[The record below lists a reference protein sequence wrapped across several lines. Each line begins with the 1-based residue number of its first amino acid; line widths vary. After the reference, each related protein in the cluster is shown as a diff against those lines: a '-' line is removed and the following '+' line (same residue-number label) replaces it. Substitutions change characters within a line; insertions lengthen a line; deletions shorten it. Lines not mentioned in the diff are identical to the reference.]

1 MKLQRLF
8 NMRPAEIAFRGR
20 QEVYKAV
27 ERLSPPPRR
36 TQPLCRFDRSA
47 CDEPLRGLLQNLES
61 RGTGTSAG
69 EVQRLLQ
76 EKLASRFFAGL
87 AADWLSDAPLAP
99 NNDGFSDEARRVIAR
114 ADAICGGEFDILGY
128 GTLSYGAPVN
138 WDLDPI
144 AGKES
149 PRIHWSRIDPLNPDQ
164 VGDSKVVWEVNRH
177 QWLLDLGQAWRLTGD
192 DRYAECFIALVSA
205 WMERNPYA
213 QGINWSSALE
223 AAMRSLSWCW
233 ALGLF
238 RDSAALTPERFQAIL
253 GGLQRHA
260 GFIERYLS
268 RYFAPNT
275 HLTVEALALYT
286 IGTVLPEL
294 QGAGRWR
301 DVGRRVLLEQL
312 PLHVPEGDVYFEQS
326 TRYQY
331 YTAELYLHFA
341 ILADRNGDPL
351 PAQVGETLGAMLR
364 FLIHA
369 RRPDGTVPQ
378 IGDTD
383 GGWLCPLLRR
393 EVGDYRGLFS
403 TAAVFLGDAQLAWAA
418 GSLTHEA
425 FCLLGSDAAERW
437 AQLDP
442 GPPPLEHLTVHG
454 AGDYVV
460 MRTGWADDAHH
471 LVFDTGAFGCP
482 YSGAHGH
489 ADLLA
494 IQCSAFGENYLVDP
508 GTGCYTAGSEWREH
522 FRSTRAHSTVRVDG
536 QDQAETRGP
545 FAWVDR
551 PPAQLLGTED
561 RPGLQFAAAQHQ
573 AYRRLPD
580 PVQHLRRIWLLD
592 SKLWLIVDDLLGT
605 TRHAIDLRFQFAP
618 LPVHIE
624 AHGWV
629 RAQGAASS
637 LLMKTFSSTT
647 LESKL
652 LSGALSPPA
661 GWYSPNY
668 GHQVPA
674 PVLTVE
680 ADMELPA
687 RLATVIIPS
696 RDPNP
701 RPPTVEP
708 THTNGLLTGLTLE
721 APYPVIPDFGEA
733 AEALTGGVGS

>member
-20 QEVYKAV
+20 QEMYKAV
-27 ERLSPPPRR
+27 ERLSPPPRHA
-36 TQPLCRFDRSA
+36 QPLCRFDRSA
-47 CDEPLRGLLQNLES
+47 CDTTLRAFLRDMDAQGN
-61 RGTGTSAG
+61 GTSAG
-69 EVQRLLQ
+69 EVQKLLQ
-76 EKLASRFFAGL
+76 EKLAGRFFASL
-87 AADWLSDAPLAP
+87 AEDWARNAPLTSS
-99 NNDGFSDEARRVIAR
+99 DGELSEEARALIAR
-114 ADAICGGEFDILGY
+114 ADAICAGEFDILGY
-128 GTLSYGAPVN
+128 GTLSYGQPVN

-149 PRIHWSRIDPLNPDQ
+149 PRIHWSRIDPLDPDQ

-177 QWLLDLGQAWRLTGD
+177 QWVLDLGQAWRLTGD
-192 DRYAECFIALVSA
+192 DRYAECFIALVTA
-205 WMERNPYA
+205 WFDRNPYA

-238 RDSAALTPERFQAIL
+238 RESAALTPERFLAIL

-286 IGTVLPEL
+286 LGTLFPEL

-301 DVGRRVLLEQL
+301 GVGRRVLLEQL
-312 PLHVPEGDVYFEQS
+312 PLHVPEGGVYFEQS

-331 YTAELYLHFA
+331 YTVEIYLHFA
-341 ILADRNGDPL
+341 ILASRNDDRL
-351 PAQVGETLGAMLR
+351 PDRVRESLAELLH
-364 FLIHA
+364 FLVEV

-403 TAAVFLGDAQLAWAA
+403 AAAVFLDDAQLAWAA
-418 GSLTHEA
+418 DSFTHEA
-425 FCLLGSDAAERW
+425 FCLLGNDAAGRW
-437 AQLDP
+437 SRLEPQ
-442 GPPPLEHLTVHG
+442 PPPLRNLSVHG
-454 AGDYVV
+454 AGDYVI
-460 MRTGWADDAHH
+460 MRSSWADDAHH
-471 LVFDTGAFGCP
+471 LIFDTGSFGCP

-508 GTGCYTAGSEWREH
+508 GTGCYTAGSKWREH

-545 FAWVDR
+545 FAWVER
-551 PPAQLLGTED
+551 PPAQLLGTD
-561 RPGLQFAAAQHQ
+561 DHAGLQYAAAQHE
-573 AYRRLPD
+573 AYHRLKD
-580 PVQHLRRIWLLD
+580 PVRHLRRIWLVD
-592 SKLWLIVDDLLGT
+592 SALWLIVDDLVGT
-605 TRHAIDLRFQFAP
+605 TRHTIDLRFQFAP

-637 LLMKTFSSTT
+637 LLMKTFSST
-647 LESKL
+647 EVRSDVV
-652 LSGALSPPA
+652 SGALSPPA

-668 GHQVPA
+668 GHRVPA
-674 PVLTVE
+674 PVLTLE
-680 ADMELPA
+680 AETKLPV
-687 RLATVIIPS
+687 RFATLLIAS
-696 RDPNP
+696 KDPNP
-701 RPPTVEP
+701 QPPAVEAIFAE
-708 THTNGLLTGLTLE
+708 GLLTGLSLE
-721 APYPVIPDFGEA
+721 QPYPALPDIGKA
-733 AEALTGGVGS
+733 PDALTVGAGL

>member
-27 ERLSPPPRR
+27 ERLSPPPGR
-36 TQPLCRFDRSA
+36 TPPPCRFDHSA
-47 CDEPLRGLLQNLES
+47 CDESLRALLQDRDNWS
-61 RGTGTSAG
+61 SGASAG
-69 EVQRLLQ
+69 DLQRILQ
-76 EKLASRFFAGL
+76 DKFAARFFAGL
-87 AADWLSDAPLAP
+87 AEDWLRDAPLAQGE
-99 NNDGFSDEARRVIAR
+99 DGFSEEARGLIAR
-114 ADAICGGEFDILGY
+114 ADAICGAKFEILGY
-128 GTLSYGAPVN
+128 GALSYGHPVN
-138 WDLDPI
+138 WDLDPV

-149 PRIHWSRIDPLNPDQ
+149 PRIHWSRIDPLNPEQ

-192 DRYAECFIALVSA
+192 DRYAECFITLVTE
-205 WMERNPYA
+205 WMDRNPYA

-286 IGTVLPEL
+286 IGTLFPEL
-294 QGAGRWR
+294 RGAGRWR

-312 PLHVPEGDVYFEQS
+312 PLHVPDGGVYFEQS

-331 YTAELYLHFA
+331 YTVEIYLHFA
-341 ILADRNGDPL
+341 ILADRNGDEL
-351 PAQVGETLGAMLR
+351 PSSVRETLAELLH
-364 FLIHA
+364 FLVHA

-403 TAAVFLGDAQLAWAA
+403 TGAVLLGDAQLAWAA
-418 GSLTHEA
+418 GSFAHET
-425 FCLLGSDAAERW
+425 FCLLGNGALGRW
-437 AQLDP
+437 AQLAP
-442 GPPPLEHLTVHG
+442 EPPMPQKLGIHG
-454 AGDYVV
+454 AGDYVIL
-460 MRTGWADDAHH
+460 RSSWADDAHH
-471 LVFDTGAFGCP
+471 LIFDTGSFGCP

-508 GTGCYTAGSEWREH
+508 GTGCYTAGSQWREY
-522 FRSTRAHSTVRVDG
+522 FRSTGAHSTVRVDG

-551 PPAQLLGTED
+551 PPAQLLDTKD
-561 RPGLQFAAAQHQ
+561 RPGLQYAAAQHE
-573 AYRRLPD
+573 AYSRLQD
-580 PVQHLRRIWLLD
+580 PVRHLRRVWLVD
-592 SKLWLIVDDLLGT
+592 STLWLIVDDLLGA
-605 TRHAIDLRFQFAP
+605 TRHSVELRFQFAP
-618 LPVHIE
+618 LPVQIDGD
-624 AHGWV
+624 GWV

-637 LLMKTFSSTT
+637 LLMRTFSSTE
-647 LESKL
+647 LRAAL
-652 LSGALSPPA
+652 VSGALSPPA

-668 GHQVPA
+668 GKQIPA
-674 PVLTVE
+674 PMLTLE
-680 ADMELPA
+680 ADAELPL
-687 RLATVIIPS
+687 RLATLVIPA

-701 RPPTVEP
+701 QTPAVE
-708 THTNGLLTGLTLE
+708 TTFTSGLLTGLSLE
-721 APYPVIPDFGEA
+721 GPYPAIPDFGEA
-733 AEALTGGVGS
+733 PESRTGGAGL

>member
-27 ERLSPPPRR
+27 ERLSPPPRHAH
-36 TQPLCRFDRSA
+36 PLCRFDRSA
-47 CDEPLRGLLQNLES
+47 CDEALRALLQGRDS
-61 RGTGTSAG
+61 RGTDTSAA
-69 EVQRLLQ
+69 ELQTLLQ
-76 EKLASRFFAGL
+76 QKLASRFFAGL
-87 AADWLSDAPLAP
+87 TEDWLRDAPLAP
-99 NNDGFSDEARRVIAR
+99 ADDGLGEEARALIAR
-114 ADAICGGEFDILGY
+114 ADAVCAAEFEILGY
-128 GTLSYGAPVN
+128 GTLSYGQPVN
-138 WDLDPI
+138 WDLDPV

-149 PRIHWSRIDPLNPDQ
+149 PRTHWSRIDPLDPDQ

-192 DRYAECFIALVSA
+192 ERYAESFIAQLNA
-205 WMERNPYA
+205 WLERNPYA

-238 RDSAALTPERFQAIL
+238 RDAPALTPDRFQAIL

-286 IGTVLPEL
+286 IGTLLPEL
-294 QGAGRWR
+294 QGASRWR

-312 PLHVPEGDVYFEQS
+312 PLHVPDGGVYFEQS

-331 YTAELYLHFA
+331 YTVEIYLHFA
-341 ILADRNGDPL
+341 ILADRNDDPL
-351 PAQVGETLGAMLR
+351 PADVRKRLGEMLQ
-364 FLIHA
+364 FLLHA

-393 EVGDYRGLFS
+393 ETGDYRGLFA

-418 GSLTHEA
+418 GTLTHEA
-425 FCLLGSDAAERW
+425 FCLLGNDAAERW
-437 AQLDP
+437 ARLNP
-442 GPPPLEHLTVHG
+442 EPPPLQNLTIHG
-454 AGDYVV
+454 AGDYVI
-460 MRTGWADDAHH
+460 MRTSWADDAHH

-536 QDQAETRGP
+536 LDQAETRGP
-545 FAWVDR
+545 FAWAER

-561 RPGLQFAAAQHQ
+561 HPDRQFAAAQHL
-573 AYRRLPD
+573 AYERLPD
-580 PVQHLRRIWLLD
+580 PVQHRRRIWLLD
-592 SKLWLIVDDLLGT
+592 STLWLIVDDLLGA
-605 TRHAIDLRFQFAP
+605 TRHTVDLRFQFAP
-618 LPVHIE
+618 LPVQLE

-629 RAQGAASS
+629 RVQGSASS
-637 LLMKTFSSTT
+637 LLLKTFSSTE
-647 LESKL
+647 LKANVV
-652 LSGALSPPA
+652 SGALSPPA

-668 GHQVPA
+668 GRQVPA
-674 PVLTVE
+674 PVLTLE
-680 ADMELPA
+680 ADTELPV
-687 RLATVIIPS
+687 RFATLLIPS

-701 RPPTVEP
+701 RPPAVEP
-708 THTNGLLTGLTLE
+708 TFTNGLLTGLSLEGPYPAIPDLGE
-721 APYPVIPDFGEA
+721 APG
-733 AEALTGGVGS
+733 ALAGGAGI